1 MDKNEL
7 RVKYKAIRKAISDRE
22 QKSHLAAE
30 NLFQSEMWQRAKV
43 VALYLS
49 FGSEMGTAEIVR
61 RGLAEGKIIAVPVTD
76 NESYAMDFYRFSLED
91 ETTAGALGMA
101 EPVRRKEKLIL
112 PREIDLCILPGL
124 AFDIYGHRL
133 GMGKGCYDRYLP
145 KLRADAQKAA
155 LCFAEQITIQVLPFE
170 KFDVDL
176 DWLISEETIIKCRRQ
191 I

>member
-7 RVKYKAIRKAISDRE
+7 RVKYKAIRKEISEKE

-30 NLFQSEMWQRAKV
+30 NLFQSEMWQNANV

-76 NESYAMDFYRFSLED
+76 NKSYAMDFYRFSLD
-91 ETTAGALGMA
+91 EQTTDSALGMA
-101 EPVRRKEKLIL
+101 EPVRKKENLIL
-112 PREIDLCILPGL
+112 PEKIDLCILPGV

-145 KLRADAQKAA
+145 KLRIDAQKAA
-155 LCFAEQITIQVLPFE
+155 LCFTEQITIKVLPFE
-170 KFDVDL
+170 EFDVDL
-176 DWLISEETIIKCRRQ
+176 DWLINEEKIIKCRRQ
-191 I
+191 M